1 MPLTIRPVTPA
12 VGAEIS
18 GVNLSRLSDADFTQ
32 IEHAWNRHG
41 ALLFRD
47 QQISD
52 DDLLAFSRR
61 FGDLDPPPVQE
72 HGRQSPEGY
81 PDVYVVSNV
90 LDDKGAPIGALG
102 AGEAVW
108 HTDMSYLPT
117 PPDASMLYS
126 LEVPPSGGDTWV
138 LGMQAAWTTLPDA
151 LKAKVRGRRIKHD
164 GTYNSGGY
172 LRKGVTPSDDPHTAP
187 GAWHPAVLRHP
198 VTGAPSLLSRAAAQ
212 LLRRGPRAGGVRRA
226 ARRAVGAYRAPRP
239 ALPASLA
246 RRRSAA
252 VGQPLHDAPAR
263 PVRQRNAPR
272 DASHADQ
279 GQGRAAGVG
288 RGGIRYRREQAPR
301 HAQQRAGVT
310 IVYVIVTDFGK
321 VESLFELSD
330 RTRVPRSGCL
340 FGVSLERAIS
350 LRRGRGHGRCGY
362 RLVTEFQLC
371 RFYILE
377 IGPADRQCLRR
388 SIGL

>member
-18 GVNLSRLSDADFTQ
+18 GVNLSRLSDAEFTQ

-81 PDVYVVSNV
+81 PDIYVVSNV
-90 LDDKGAPIGALG
+90 LDAKGAPIGALG

-108 HTDMSYLPT
+108 HTDMSYLPV
-117 PPDASMLYS
+117 PPDASMLFS

-151 LKAKVRGRRIKHD
+151 LKARVRGRRIKHD

-198 VTGAPSLLSRAAAQ
+198 VTGAPSLFLGRRRNSYIEGLAPADSDA
-212 LLRRGPRAGGVRRA
+212 LLDALWAHIDRPDLRYEHRWRVGDLLLWDNRSTMHRRDPFDNATRRVMHRTQIKGKAEPRAWVEA
-226 ARRAVGAYRAPRP
+226 A
-239 ALPASLA
+239 
-246 RRRSAA
+246 
-252 VGQPLHDAPAR
+252 
-263 PVRQRNAPR
+263 
-272 DASHADQ
+272 
-279 GQGRAAGVG
+279 
-288 RGGIRYRREQAPR
+288 
-301 HAQQRAGVT
+301 
-310 IVYVIVTDFGK
+310 
-321 VESLFELSD
+321 
-330 RTRVPRSGCL
+330 
-340 FGVSLERAIS
+340 
-350 LRRGRGHGRCGY
+350 
-362 RLVTEFQLC
+362 
-371 RFYILE
+371 
-377 IGPADRQCLRR
+377 
-388 SIGL
+388 

>member
-12 VGAEIS
+12 VGAEVS
-18 GVNLSRLSDADFTQ
+18 GVNLARLSDADFTQ

-47 QQISD
+47 QHISD
-52 DDLLAFSRR
+52 NDLLAFSRR
-61 FGDLDPPPVQE
+61 FGDLDPPPMQE

-81 PDVYVVSNV
+81 PDIYVVSNV
-90 LDDKGAPIGALG
+90 LDAKGAPIGALG

-164 GTYNSGGY
+164 GTYNSGGF

-198 VTGAPSLLSRAAAQ
+198 VTGAPSLFLGRRRNSYVEGLSQTDSDA
-212 LLRRGPRAGGVRRA
+212 LLDALWAHIDRPDLRYEHRWRVGDLLLWDNRSTMHRRDPFDNATRRVMHRTQIKGKAEPRAYVEA
-226 ARRAVGAYRAPRP
+226 A
-239 ALPASLA
+239 
-246 RRRSAA
+246 
-252 VGQPLHDAPAR
+252 
-263 PVRQRNAPR
+263 
-272 DASHADQ
+272 
-279 GQGRAAGVG
+279 
-288 RGGIRYRREQAPR
+288 
-301 HAQQRAGVT
+301 
-310 IVYVIVTDFGK
+310 
-321 VESLFELSD
+321 
-330 RTRVPRSGCL
+330 
-340 FGVSLERAIS
+340 
-350 LRRGRGHGRCGY
+350 
-362 RLVTEFQLC
+362 
-371 RFYILE
+371 
-377 IGPADRQCLRR
+377 
-388 SIGL
+388 

>member
-18 GVNLSRLSDADFTQ
+18 GVNLSRLSDADFAQ
-32 IEHAWNRHG
+32 IEHAWNRYG

-47 QQISD
+47 QKIND

-72 HGRQSPEGY
+72 HGRQSPDGY

-126 LEVPPSGGDTWV
+126 LEVPPTGGDTWV
-138 LGMQAAWTTLPDA
+138 LGMQAAWATLPDA

-172 LRKGVTPSDDPHTAP
+172 LRKGVTPTDDPHQAP
-187 GAWHPAVLRHP
+187 GAWHPAVISHP
-198 VTGAPSLLSRAAAQ
+198 ATGAPSLYLGRRRNSYIEGLAPAESDA
-212 LLRRGPRAGGVRRA
+212 LLDALWAHIDRPDLRYQHRWRVGDLLLWDNRSTMHRRDPFDEKTRRVMHRTQIKGKAEPRAYVEA
-226 ARRAVGAYRAPRP
+226 A
-239 ALPASLA
+239 
-246 RRRSAA
+246 
-252 VGQPLHDAPAR
+252 
-263 PVRQRNAPR
+263 
-272 DASHADQ
+272 
-279 GQGRAAGVG
+279 
-288 RGGIRYRREQAPR
+288 
-301 HAQQRAGVT
+301 
-310 IVYVIVTDFGK
+310 
-321 VESLFELSD
+321 
-330 RTRVPRSGCL
+330 
-340 FGVSLERAIS
+340 
-350 LRRGRGHGRCGY
+350 
-362 RLVTEFQLC
+362 
-371 RFYILE
+371 
-377 IGPADRQCLRR
+377 
-388 SIGL
+388 